1 MKAFS
6 LVEVLVTISIIAA
19 LTAVALFVM
28 PRVRAQ
34 SDNVACVNHLRQL
47 YLAHMAYASDH
58 GGGIPIAY
66 KAANPP
72 DEPVAYYVNYVS
84 VESEFRKYV
93 GERASKVYICPADQS
108 QRRYTSGH
116 SYSSNA
122 VMATDG
128 ASYVHRWQH
137 PSKTF
142 FIADG
147 TRQFIYANANGM
159 DFAKRHNGACNILY
173 LDGHVAPLKDLP
185 SFEGRAS
192 NPFWTAGPLK

>member
-1 MKAFS
+1 MKSAFS
-6 LVEVLVTISIIAA
+6 LIELLVVIALVAVMVVVGLLVL
-19 LTAVALFVM
+19 
-28 PRVRAQ
+28 PGVRAQ
-34 SDNVACVNHLRQL
+34 KDELECASHLRQL
-47 YLAHMAYASDH
+47 YLAHMAYAADH
-58 GGGIPIAY
+58 EGRIPIGY
-66 KAANPP
+66 
-72 DEPVAYYVNYVS
+72 EPATPEQQAYYFNYVS

-93 GERASKVYICPADQS
+93 GERASRIYICPADKS

-122 VMATDG
+122 VMGTDG

-147 TRQFIYANANGM
+147 NRQFIYANANGM
-159 DFAKRHNGACNILY
+159 DFTRRHRDACNVLY
-173 LDGHVAPLKDLP
+173 LDGHVAPLKEFP
-185 SFEGRAS
+185 SYENRAS